1 MQQQGQRRGGFSPF
15 QVLPIEQ
22 TLQSF
27 QWFDAMRR
35 SQPVYHEEQSNT
47 WHIFGYDDIRQV
59 LTDTVHFS
67 SENVPGFSEGTF
79 LKGTVVAKD
88 PPYHRKLRNLVN
100 QAFTPRAVN
109 HLSGRVT
116 EIAQGLLDDVRA
128 NGKMDVVKD
137 IAFPFPAKVIA
148 ELLGVPA
155 NDWDIF
161 RRWAGAEDGGEQQQ
175 QRQQSSPEQM
185 MKARQTMESQMYD
198 YFSRLLDERR
208 RSPREDLISS
218 LSVAEID
225 GERLN
230 ENELVSFCILLL
242 AAGQE
247 TTKNLIANALY
258 CFTEDLDL
266 QQRLRQ
272 DPALMPSTIEEVLR
286 YLPPVWFTF
295 RRTASD
301 AEFGGQ
307 TIPANSIVLV
317 WNASG
322 NRDPEQ
328 FPNPDHFDARR
339 EPNRHLTFG
348 HGIHFCIGAPLA
360 RLEARILLPMML
372 EQLKDIRRVPDVP
385 IVVRAGIVY
394 VIQSLPITFTAS

>member
-35 SQPVYHEEQSNT
+35 NQPVFHEEQSHT
-47 WHIFGYDDIRQV
+47 WHIFRYDDIRQV
-59 LTDTVHFS
+59 LTDTAHFS

-79 LKGTVVAKD
+79 LNGTVVAKD

-109 HLSGRVT
+109 HLSGRVS
-116 EIAQGLLDDVRA
+116 EIAQDLLDNVSG
-128 NGKMDVVKD
+128 NGKMDVVRD

-161 RRWAGAEDGGEQQQ
+161 RRWAGAGDEDMQQYT
-175 QRQQSSPEQM
+175 PEQA
-185 MKARQTMESQMYD
+185 MKGRQTMENQMYD
-198 YFSRLLDERR
+198 YFSRLLAERS

-225 GERLN
+225 GERLS
-230 ENELVSFCILLL
+230 EKELVSFCILLL

-258 CFTEDLDL
+258 CFTEDLAL

-272 DPALMPSTIEEVLR
+272 EPAMMQSTIEEVLR

-301 AEFGGQ
+301 VEFGGK

-328 FPNPDHFDARR
+328 FPEPDRFDPMR

-385 IVVRAGIVY
+385 ITVRAGIVY

>member
-1 MQQQGQRRGGFSPF
+1 MQQQSQNRGFSPF

-22 TLQSF
+22 TLQAF
-27 QWFDAMRR
+27 NWFDAMRS
-35 SQPVYHEEQSNT
+35 SQPVYHDEQSHT
-47 WHIFGYDDIRQV
+47 WHIFRYEDIKQA
-59 LTDTVHFS
+59 LTDTAHFS

-79 LKGTVVAKD
+79 LKGTIVAKD
-88 PPYHRKLRNLVN
+88 PPAHRKLRNLIN

-116 EIAQGLLDDVRA
+116 QIAQELLDDVLPT
-128 NGKMDVVKD
+128 GKMDVVRD

-161 RRWAGAEDGGEQQQ
+161 RRWAGAEDGQDQQPHSPQ
-175 QRQQSSPEQM
+175 QA
-185 MKARQTMESQMYD
+185 MKMRQTMENQMYD
-198 YFSRLLDERR
+198 YFSHLLEERR
-208 RSPREDLISS
+208 RAPREDLISS

-258 CFTEDLDL
+258 CFTEYPEL
-266 QQRLRQ
+266 QERLRQ
-272 DPALMPSTIEEVLR
+272 DPALMPTTIEEVLR

-301 AEFGGQ
+301 VELGGK
-307 TIPANSIVLV
+307 TIPANSLVLV

-328 FPNPDHFDARR
+328 FPEPGRFDLKR

-372 EQLKDIRRVPDVP
+372 EQLKDIKRVPDVP

-394 VIQSLPITFTAS
+394 VIQSLPITFQPRP